1 MRDNKIGQNVRMYR
15 DVLIRE
21 SAIGDNSLVGDDSFI
36 TGCEIEENVI
46 VERRNM
52 LFNSKIGSRT
62 TLGWNNTIR
71 NAEIGKYCSI
81 AWNCTIGGAEHPLHR
96 LTTSFFPVDK
106 TYGVVEDTDFSEIE
120 RTYSKPLIIGND
132 VWIAA
137 GVQVKRGVTIGDGA
151 VLGGGGIF
159 TKDVPPYE
167 IWAGVPAKKIGQ
179 RFSDEIIADL
189 MELKWWNWPKDIIK
203 SNIELFRKD
212 MTLAALNDIK
222 ERLIIAQL

>member
-1 MRDNKIGQNVRMYR
+1 MKDNQFGQNVRTYR

-21 SAIGDNSLVGDDSFI
+21 SAIGANTLVGDDSFI
-36 TGCEIEENVI
+36 TGCEIGENVI

-71 NAEIGKYCSI
+71 NAEIGKFCSV

-96 LTTSFFPVDK
+96 LTTSFFPFDK
-106 TYGVVEDTDFSEIE
+106 SYGIVEETDLSEIE
-120 RTYSKPLIIGND
+120 WAYSEPLIVGND

-137 GVQVKRGVTIGDGA
+137 GVQVKRGVSVGDGA

-189 MELKWWNWPKDIIK
+189 MELKWWDLPKEIIANSIK
-203 SNIELFRKD
+203 LFRKD
-212 MTLAALNDIK
+212 ITPDLLKEIK
-222 ERLIIAQL
+222 ERIQ

>member
-1 MRDNKIGQNVRMYR
+1 MKENQFGQNVRTYR

-21 SAIGDNSLVGDDSFI
+21 SIIGDNSLVGDDSFI
-36 TGCEIEENVI
+36 TGCEIGENVV

-71 NAEIGKYCSI
+71 NAEIGKYCSV

-96 LTTSFFPVDK
+96 LTTSFFPFDK
-106 TYGVVEDTDFSEIE
+106 AYGIVGDTEHSEIE
-120 RTYSKPLIIGND
+120 MTYSKPLIIGND
-132 VWIAA
+132 VWVAA
-137 GVQVKRGVTIGDGA
+137 GVQILRGVTIGDGA

-179 RFSDEIIADL
+179 RFPDEIIADL
-189 MELKWWNWPKDIIK
+189 IELKWWDWPKEVIVKNLDM
-203 SNIELFRKD
+203 FRKD
-212 MTLAALNDIK
+212 ITSFLLLNEIK
-222 ERLIIAQL
+222 ERLQ